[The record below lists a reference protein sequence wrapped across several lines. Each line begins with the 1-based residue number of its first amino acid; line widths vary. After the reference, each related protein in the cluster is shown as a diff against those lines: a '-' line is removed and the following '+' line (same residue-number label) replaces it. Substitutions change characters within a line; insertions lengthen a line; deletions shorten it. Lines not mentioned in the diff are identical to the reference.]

1 MLRSLTT
8 TVSCIALAF
17 AVPYAAIAADSKV
30 SAPAAAPAAQA
41 KDAVSAKADIN
52 VEQQK
57 QAQTAEKRKQITAEA
72 MAAISETQKALKA
85 LDEGKKSDALAALE
99 RATGKLELILVRDPK
114 LALAPT
120 NVGAATIEVLADVD
134 KVKELRKQAEALLDD
149 GQVQAARH
157 LLTGLAS
164 ETVISVS
171 NIPLATYPAAIKQ
184 AVKLVDEGKPDEAK
198 KVLQTALNTLVITNT
213 TIPLPVVATQE
224 MLKEAEK
231 LAEKA
236 DRKEDENKR
245 LNDLL
250 TQAHSN
256 LEFAQAL
263 GYGTKDDFKNLYAQL
278 DEIKDKTSG
287 GKSGTGFFAKIT
299 SSLSSLVESSQPAT
313 GNPPATDKPAD
324 AKQPVTQPN
333 SK

>member
-1 MLRSLTT
+1 MLRSLQT

-17 AVPYAAIAADSKV
+17 AVPYAAIAADSTN
-30 SAPAAAPAAQA
+30 SAVAAPAAQTKSTA
-41 KDAVSAKADIN
+41 SGKTDGK

-57 QAQTAEKRKQITAEA
+57 QDQTAQKRQQITAEA
-72 MAAISETQKALKA
+72 ISAVSETHNALKA
-85 LDEGKKSDALAALE
+85 LDDGKKDDAIAALE
-99 RATGKLELILVRDPK
+99 RATGKLDIILARDPT

-120 NVGAATIEVLADVD
+120 NASAATIEVVADID
-134 KVKELRKQAEALLDD
+134 KVKEIRKQAKKQLD
-149 GQVQAARH
+149 GGHVQAARH
-157 LLTGLAS
+157 LLEGLAS

-184 AVKLVDEGKPDEAK
+184 AVKLLDDAKQDEAK

-224 MLKEAEK
+224 LLKEAEK

-245 LNDLL
+245 LTDLL
-250 TQAHSN
+250 TKAHNN
-256 LEFAQAL
+256 LEFAEVL
-263 GYGTKDDFKNLYAQL
+263 GYGTKQDFKDLYAQL
-278 DEIKDKTSG
+278 DQIKDKTSN
-287 GKSGTGFFAKIT
+287 GKSGIGFFAEIK
-299 SSLSSLVESSQPAT
+299 SFLAGLVNSSQPAT
-313 GNPPATDKPAD
+313 GNPPADAKPAD
-324 AKQPVTQPN
+324 TKQPVTQPD